1 MQPLQNILINS
12 SITEKSAKELNSS
25 NNMVASIMVNL
36 VSYIEIASAKS
47 YDISISRV
55 KLKGL
60 VQFVIHKDSPT
71 YHSLYKGIGVCM
83 AK

>member
-1 MQPLQNILINS
+1 
-12 SITEKSAKELNSS
+12 
-25 NNMVASIMVNL
+25 MVNL
-36 VSYIEIASAKS
+36 VSYTELALAKS

-60 VQFVIHKDSPT
+60 VQFVIHKNSST
-71 YHSLYKGIGVCM
+71 YHSLYKGIDVYM

>member
-1 MQPLQNILINS
+1 
-12 SITEKSAKELNSS
+12 
-25 NNMVASIMVNL
+25 MVASIMVNL
-36 VSYIEIASAKS
+36 VSYIELASAKS
-47 YDISISRV
+47 YDISISHV

-71 YHSLYKGIGVCM
+71 HRSLYKGIDVYT

>member
-1 MQPLQNILINS
+1 
-12 SITEKSAKELNSS
+12 
-25 NNMVASIMVNL
+25 MVNL
-36 VSYIEIASAKS
+36 VSYIELASAKS